1 MTCDWLLDTATVLPK
16 SPSRRL
22 KTFPKPMYV
31 VVHFF
36 NIGHVGVCQVSPLQS
51 YCFSLWNYVSLL
63 SPGGTTVGGGVGWG
77 RDAVLV
83 LSKFIVWLER
93 QTSNQ
98 AISKSLER
106 SEHPA
111 LTW

>member
-63 SPGGTTVGGGVGWG
+63 SPGGTTVGGGVGEG
-77 RDAVLV
+77 RSPCAQQVHSLV
-83 LSKFIVWLER
+83 RETD
-93 QTSNQ
+93 Q
-98 AISKSLER
+98 
-106 SEHPA
+106 
-111 LTW
+111 